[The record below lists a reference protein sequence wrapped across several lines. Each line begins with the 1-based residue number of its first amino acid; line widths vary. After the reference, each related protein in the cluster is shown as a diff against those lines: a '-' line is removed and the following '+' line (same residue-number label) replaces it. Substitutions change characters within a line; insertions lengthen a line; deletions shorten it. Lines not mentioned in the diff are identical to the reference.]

1 MVKKVLKFGGTSV
14 GTIERIQ
21 HVANIVQKEHLA
33 GNQVIV
39 VVSAMSGKTNELIS
53 LSKKISE
60 DFKKREFDVL
70 LSSGEQVTSALLAGA
85 LVKLKINAKSWLNW
99 QIPILTEGEHTN
111 ARIINMGIKKINDF
125 LNNQKGVAII
135 PGFQGISK
143 NGDITTIGRG
153 GSDATAVAVA
163 KIFNAESCEIYT
175 DVDGVFSTDPNKIPV
190 AKKIDKISYDE
201 MLELSSLGA
210 KVMQSSAVQ
219 TAMIYDIPLEVR
231 STFTDR
237 QGTKIFDQ
245 ENIDYTK
252 SVTGVAY
259 SKDDAKIT
267 VIGVE
272 DKPGVAANIFEPL
285 SKAQINIDMV
295 IQNISLDQKTT
306 DITFTIK
313 REDVS
318 KTLNIL
324 KNNKEIDY
332 KNITHNDKVAKVSI
346 VGAGMVS
353 TPGITY
359 RMFRALSNEKINIL
373 AISTSEIKLSV
384 IIDEDNTLNAI
395 KKLHTIFDLD

>member
-14 GTIERIQ
+14 GTAERIQ
-21 HVANIVQKEHLA
+21 HVANIIKKEHALA
-33 GNQVIV
+33 NKIIA
-39 VVSAMSGKTNELIS
+39 VVSAMAGKTNELIK
-53 LSKKISE
+53 LANEISE
-60 DFKKREFDVL
+60 EFNKREFDVL
-70 LSSGEQVTSALLAGA
+70 LSSGEQVSCALLSGA
-85 LVKLKINAKSWLNW
+85 LNKLNLKAKSWLNW
-99 QIPILTEGEHTN
+99 QIPILTDGDHSN
-111 ARIINMGIKKINDF
+111 ARIININIEKINKF
-125 LNNQKGVAII
+125 LDEEGVVVM

-163 KIFNAESCEIYT
+163 KIFNADSCEIYT
-175 DVDGVFSTDPNKIPV
+175 DVDGVYSTDPNKIPV
-190 AKKIDKISYDE
+190 AKKLDKISYDE

-219 TAMIYDIPLEVR
+219 TAMMYDIPLEVR
-231 STFTDR
+231 STFSDR
-237 QGTKIFDQ
+237 KGTKIFSQ

-267 VIGVE
+267 IIGVE

-285 SKAQINIDMV
+285 SKAQINVDMV
-295 IQNISLDQKTT
+295 IQNISSDQKTT
-306 DITFTIK
+306 DITFTVK
-313 REDVS
+313 RDDVF
-318 KTLNIL
+318 KTKQIL
-324 KNNKEIDY
+324 KNNNNINYKEIIQ
-332 KNITHNDKVAKVSI
+332 NEKVSKISI

-353 TPGITY
+353 TPGVTY
-359 RMFRALSNEKINIL
+359 KMFRALSDEGINIL

-384 IIDEDNTLNAI
+384 IIEEVNTLKAI